1 MIFCKGYTFSK
12 VEERERKGGK
22 EKSLS
27 ELHYMFGG
35 YTRRTTVKGATRRI
49 ECYPKIWCSVIRR
62 RCMSRPKG
70 TDASQMLRLVMHV
83 PTTFLFNLCKCQIVS
98 DPTQY

>member
-12 VEERERKGGK
+12 VEEREKRGEK
-22 EKSLS
+22 KSLS